1 VTTQDDKMAALLQ
14 LQRLYSLTCNA
25 IKWLLIGIGRR
36 CYDLFRGTA
45 ERRLSESISDKGGSD
60 T

>member
-1 VTTQDDKMAALLQ
+1 VTAQDDKMAALLQ

-25 IKWLLIGIGRR
+25 IKWLLIGTGRK
-36 CYDLFRGTA
+36 CCDMFRGTA
-45 ERRLSESISDKGGSD
+45 ERRLSESISDKDGSD